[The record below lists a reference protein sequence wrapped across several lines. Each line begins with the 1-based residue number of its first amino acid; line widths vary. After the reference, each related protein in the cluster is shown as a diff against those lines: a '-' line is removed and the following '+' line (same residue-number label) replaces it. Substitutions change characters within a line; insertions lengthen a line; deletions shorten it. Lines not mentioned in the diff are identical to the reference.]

1 MNGKN
6 AGVFVSA
13 LILLLPV
20 FIFSCRSDIPQ
31 SLKIMTY
38 NIHRGQDADNND
50 RLMEM
55 AAFIKES
62 GADIVGLQEVDS
74 VCYRSGQVD
83 QVKILAE
90 YSGMHYAFV
99 RHFEFQG
106 GAYGQALLSKYPVTE
121 VRNNRLPV
129 ATGIPGQTTAFL
141 TARIK
146 ISDKKSFLTGVA
158 HLDYRDAES
167 RVRQAEIINDI
178 YSDSDI
184 PGILLG
190 DMNAEPGTK
199 EIIILKENFIDT
211 QPDELLTFPDYKP
224 IRKIDYIFVSKSENI
239 EVTENSVIGVNFS
252 DHLPVVSVVRISK

>member
-1 MNGKN
+1 MNKKIIKTIFP
-6 AGVFVSA
+6 AV
-13 LILLLPV
+13 ILFLT
-20 FIFSCRSDIPQ
+20 IFSFSCKNDIPQ

-83 QVKILAE
+83 QAKILAE
-90 YSGMHYAFV
+90 YSGMHYSFV
-99 RHFEFQG
+99 RHFAFQG
-106 GAYGQALLSKYPVTE
+106 GAYGQALLSKYPITE

-129 ATGIPGQTTAFL
+129 ATDIPEQTTAFL
-141 TARIK
+141 TARINV
-146 ISDKKSFLTGVA
+146 SSKKSFLTGVA

-167 RVRQAEIINDI
+167 REKQAKIINDI
-178 YSDSDI
+178 YNDSNI

-199 EIIILKENFIDT
+199 EILILKEKFQDT
-211 QPDELLTFPDYKP
+211 QPDDFLTFPDDKP
-224 IRKIDYIFVSKSENI
+224 IKKIDYIFVDKSEKI
-239 EVTENSVIGVNFS
+239 EVTENKVINVNFS
-252 DHLPVVSVVRISK
+252 DHLPVLIAIKYK